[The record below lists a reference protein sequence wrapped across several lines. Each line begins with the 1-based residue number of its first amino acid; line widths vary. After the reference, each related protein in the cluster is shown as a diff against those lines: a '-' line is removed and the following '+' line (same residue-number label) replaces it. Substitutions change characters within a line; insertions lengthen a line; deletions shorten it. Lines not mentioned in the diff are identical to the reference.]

1 MRDKTTS
8 SANRQGWVHLLLCA
22 VLFASGCQPLLTNL
36 RDYMVPEGKRI
47 AIPES
52 GDRSGTYETEDLTV
66 TYRMIKM
73 EGYLNLSGGVVF
85 ARRISANFP
94 LVTTFH
100 LNAIRTDA
108 QGKVQDMVGLMSVA
122 YYYTE
127 YITPSSPPLF
137 FNTMIPISESTRF
150 IAFSYTGQAFD
161 PTEHDGGGMDF
172 WEYPLIR

>member
-1 MRDKTTS
+1 MTDSRTS
-8 SANRQGWVHLLLCA
+8 RPSRQGGLRLLLCA
-22 VLFASGCQPLLTNL
+22 LLFASGCQPLLTNL

-52 GDRSGTYETEDLTV
+52 GEWSGTYETEDLTLA
-66 TYRMIKM
+66 YRMIKTP
-73 EGYLNLSGGVVF
+73 GHLNISGSVVF

-137 FNTMIPISESTRF
+137 FNTMIPITESTRF

-161 PTEHDGGGMDF
+161 PTEYDGGGMDF